1 MINFDTLLKDNDI
14 PLFVPDGID
23 NWSDR
28 FEKAREL
35 HHWVNRANWEKYNTE
50 TNHVRWRQADIPE
63 LTWADRHEGDVFSW
77 DRDYYRM
84 DRNDPEIVVRDK
96 VYLPQFYLE
105 PEKYEII
112 KDNEIL
118 LYWYRF
124 CEWAMPMANEYAGV
138 FEKDNNR
145 KFNKMMI
152 IRYWCP
158 DGENTENYSLSE
170 QREFCTEKFGVDH
183 YDETYGSLHFGESY
197 QELQVERPDGSENW
211 FPVDLTEKDCL
222 CIVGEEGGDIRKDIG
237 GTNHRLIHN
246 KEADIYERYSLIL
259 DVDPR

>member
-1 MINFDTLLKDNDI
+1 MIIGMCGLIGTGKDTVADILVNNYNFIKVSFADKLKDG
-14 PLFVPDGID
+14 V
-23 NWSDR
+23 
-28 FEKAREL
+28 A
-35 HHWVNRANWEKYNTE
+35 T
-50 TNHVRWRQADIPE
+50 
-63 LTWADRHEGDVFSW
+63 VFSW

-145 KFNKMMI
+145 KFKKMMI

-197 QELQVERPDGSENW
+197 Q
-211 FPVDLTEKDCL
+211 
-222 CIVGEEGGDIRKDIG
+222 
-237 GTNHRLIHN
+237 
-246 KEADIYERYSLIL
+246 
-259 DVDPR
+259 

>member
-105 PEKYEII
+105 IY
-112 KDNEIL
+112 
-118 LYWYRF
+118 F
-124 CEWAMPMANEYAGV
+124 QQV
-138 FEKDNNR
+138 F
-145 KFNKMMI
+145 
-152 IRYWCP
+152 
-158 DGENTENYSLSE
+158 
-170 QREFCTEKFGVDH
+170 
-183 YDETYGSLHFGESY
+183 
-197 QELQVERPDGSENW
+197 
-211 FPVDLTEKDCL
+211 
-222 CIVGEEGGDIRKDIG
+222 
-237 GTNHRLIHN
+237 
-246 KEADIYERYSLIL
+246 
-259 DVDPR
+259 

>member
-84 DRNDPEIVVRDK
+84 DR
-96 VYLPQFYLE
+96 
-105 PEKYEII
+105 II

-145 KFNKMMI
+145 KFKKMMI